1 MKNALLLMILTVAS
15 FNIKASDL
23 YFIGGHPRMDIM
35 NQFPV
40 NLYRYVN
47 PDSMFVTE
55 IVNSNLAVS
64 DIISYS
70 HLNEVIIFA
79 HDLIR
84 HEDYFYSLSMN
95 NPQSI
100 SKIEITESGYSF
112 MRPFMVNKN
121 DRLVCMLD
129 YYGSNSMPKQLYRGL
144 ELDGLT
150 KVECSEKD
158 LINMYVVGSPAG
170 AVGSSD
176 QYGIKVNA
184 DGEIIVPRPDS
195 RPAMGINQPKSEPFD
210 IDEIIGLHINNERFM
225 MISSRELRKKNEKGN
240 MHTDIWIYKKDTEK
254 WDKVN
259 IPGIPTFYRG
269 FGNWMAGTI
278 TERTKGKNMNKV
290 TVEKKDLPGKAKR
303 DQKLKK
309 TGTPVDYRYDS
320 FEIYAPG
327 QLLLYNISTKKKITI
342 NTQQGDCEV
351 LLIEGDTLYYRI
363 YDAIYQ
369 AAIINGKIENE
380 KLLLQEDYVP
390 DIHWAFVSNPKLNL
404 RP

>member
-1 MKNALLLMILTVAS
+1 MKNSLIFIILTVTS
-15 FNIKASDL
+15 FNIKASEL

-40 NLYRYVN
+40 NLYRYIS
-47 PDSMFVTE
+47 PDSTFVTE
-55 IVNSNLAVS
+55 IVNSSLAVS
-64 DIISYS
+64 DILSYS

-100 SKIEITESGYSF
+100 NKIEITESGYSF

-129 YYGSNSMPKQLYRGL
+129 YYGHTSTPKQLYRGL

-150 KVECSEKD
+150 KVECREKD
-158 LINMYVVGSPAG
+158 QINMYVVGSPAG

-176 QYGIKVNA
+176 HFRLAVNENNELFVKRKQLLSTGIFLPK
-184 DGEIIVPRPDS
+184 G
-195 RPAMGINQPKSEPFD
+195 NQFST
-210 IDEIIGLHINNERFM
+210 DEIIGLYINNERFM
-225 MISSRELRKKNEKGN
+225 MISSRALRKKHDKGN

-278 TERTKGKNMNKV
+278 TDRTQGKNMNKV
-290 TVEKKDLPGKAKR
+290 TVEKKELPGKAKR

-309 TGTPVDYRYDS
+309 TGTPVDYRYDTY
-320 FEIYAPG
+320 EIYAPG

-369 AAIINGKIENE
+369 AAIINGKIEKE

-390 DIHWAFVSNPKLNL
+390 DIHWAFVRNPKLNQ